1 MNLALIRR
9 LTPFLLLLFSLFLNS
24 CVSKKDLVYFQGN
37 GDKLNIPVKYE
48 LKYKP
53 DDLITISVSAP
64 DLDAVRPFNLYI
76 ANGGGGRS
84 REGFL
89 TSQLQPLLVDVK
101 GIIDFPVIGRISIA
115 GLTRN
120 EATNLITDKL
130 RPYVKDPIVNIRLI
144 NFKVSVLGE
153 VRSPGSFIIRNER
166 VTLPEALS
174 LANDLRIQGQ
184 RANVMVIREVNG
196 KVTKNYV
203 DLRTDALF
211 SSPFYY
217 LQQNDVVYVEPNNA
231 KIKSSTYNQYTS
243 ITISALSTLI
253 SIYAILFR

>member
-9 LTPFLLLLFSLFLNS
+9 LNLPLFLFSLFLSS
-24 CVSKKDLVYFQGN
+24 CVSKKDMVYFQGN
-37 GDKLNIPVKYE
+37 SDKLNIPVKYE
-48 LKYKP
+48 LKYKS
-53 DDLITISVSAP
+53 DDVLTIAVSAL
-64 DLDAVRPFNLYI
+64 DLDAVRPFNLYVADYTNSNSNVI
-76 ANGGGGRS
+76 
-84 REGFL
+84 
-89 TSQLQPLLVDVK
+89 TSAPSLQTYLVDVSGK
-101 GIIDFPVIGRISIA
+101 IDFPVIGSISIA

-120 EATNLITDKL
+120 EATRLIIDKL
-130 RPYVKDPIVNIRLI
+130 HPYIKDPIVNIRLV
-144 NFKVSVLGE
+144 NFKISVLGE
-153 VRSPGSFIIRNER
+153 VNSPGSFTIPNER

-174 LANDLRIQGQ
+174 LANDLKIQGQ

-203 DLRTDALF
+203 DLRTNALF

-231 KIKSSTYNQYTS
+231 KIKSATYNQYTA

>member
-9 LTPFLLLLFSLFLNS
+9 LTLPFLLFSLFLSS
-24 CVSKKDLVYFQGN
+24 CVSKKDMVYFQGN
-37 GDKLNIPVKYE
+37 NDKLNVPVKYE

-53 DDLITISVSAP
+53 DDLLTISVSAL

-76 ANGGGGRS
+76 ANGS
-84 REGFL
+84 SIEANI
-89 TSQLQPLLVDVK
+89 TSQLQPLLVDVE
-101 GIIDFPVIGRISIA
+101 GNIDFPVIGRISIA

-120 EATNLITDKL
+120 EATRLIIDKL
-130 RPYVKDPIVNIRLI
+130 RPYVIDPIVNIRLI
-144 NFKVSVLGE
+144 NFKISVLGE
-153 VRSPGSFIIRNER
+153 VRSPGSFTIQNER

-196 KVTKNYV
+196 RVTKNYI
-203 DLRTDALF
+203 DLRTNALF
-211 SSPFYY
+211 SSPYYY